1 MDPLRIV
8 LVLIGALIVA
18 GIAFFEIRKR
28 RSANNTA
35 QFSERTEPT
44 LSFDDEKEIL
54 DDIDIS
60 SEQIESDAESHSE
73 IVMLSISARNDE
85 PFKGSELVAAAEN
98 AGLYYGAWNIFH
110 YHTHNDEGETKPV
123 FSMANITEPGF
134 FDISKITSF
143 TTQGVTL
150 FMQLPGPLAAM
161 DAFDEMLSAGNA
173 IADSLD
179 GVLQDEQHEELTPA
193 NIEHIKEKILNFNI
207 SVH

>member
-28 RSANNTA
+28 RSANNA
-35 QFSERTEPT
+35 SQLSERTEPT
-44 LSFDDEKEIL
+44 LSFEDEEGIL
-54 DDIDIS
+54 DDVGVS
-60 SEQIESDAESHSE
+60 SEQIESDAENHSE
-73 IVMLSISARNDE
+73 IVMLSITARNDDSFE
-85 PFKGSELVAAAEN
+85 GTELVEAAEE
-98 AGLYYGAWNIFH
+98 AGLHYGAWNIFH
-110 YHTHNDEGETKPV
+110 YHTHDDEGRTKPV

-143 TTQGVTL
+143 STQGVTL

-173 IADSLD
+173 MADRLD
-179 GVLQDEQHEELTPA
+179 GVLQDEQHKELTPT